1 MTAVQP
7 HGDPGPAALRSH
19 LVGALD
25 KSAAPRG
32 PPDAP
37 AAAQDGPLRDLLS
50 QPQSPAKPS
59 PVTFVSSF

>member
-19 LVGALD
+19 LVGALT
-25 KSAAPRG
+25 SLQLLGA

-37 AAAQDGPLRDLLS
+37 ALDGPLRDLLS

-59 PVTFVSSF
+59 PITFVSSF